1 MRSAHDMGGL
11 SGGPIDRNE
20 HAPEFFEKRVDAIVR
35 LLRSPAREVLGI
47 DELRRGIE
55 SLPDYAQLGYYS
67 RWIRSVKLL
76 LLEKG
81 VLTEEEIARKMI
93 EIRSRQPAPK

>member
-1 MRSAHDMGGL
+1 MRDVHDMGGL
-11 SGGPIDRNE
+11 PGGPIDRSE
-20 HAPEFFEKRVDAIVR
+20 HAPEFFEKRVDAMVR
-35 LLRSPAREVLGI
+35 LLRSPERKVFGL

-55 SLPDYAQLGYYS
+55 SLPDYAQLGYYN
-67 RWIRSVKLL
+67 RWIRSIKLL

-81 VLTEEEIARKMI
+81 VLSEEEIARKMK